1 MSLIIRKLAGCVIQN
16 NSIMEDQNNNKK
28 NAQFSIEIK
37 PDIAKGVY
45 SNLALIAHSPTEF
58 VVDFVSNLP
67 GYPKAEVVSRT
78 IMTPETAK
86 RLMLALQD
94 NIGKYESQFGQIRF
108 ASDQQKITLPFGGGH
123 GPQGG
128 NIS

>member
-1 MSLIIRKLAGCVIQN
+1 MQDTLKII
-16 NSIMEDQNNNKK
+16 IMEDQNNKK
-28 NAQFSIEIK
+28 NAQISIEIK
-37 PDIAKGVY
+37 PDVARGSY
-45 SNLALIAHSPTEF
+45 SNLALIVHSPTEF

-67 GYPKAEVVSRT
+67 GYVKPEVVSRV

-94 NIGKYESQFGQIRF
+94 NIMKYESQFGQIKF
-108 ASDQQKITLPFGGGH
+108 AAEMQPKITVPFGGGH

-128 NIS
+128 SMS

>member
-1 MSLIIRKLAGCVIQN
+1 
-16 NSIMEDQNNNKK
+16 MEDQNNNKK
-28 NAQFSIEIK
+28 SAQFSVEIR

-45 SNLALIAHSPTEF
+45 TNLALIVHSPTEF
-58 VVDFVSNLP
+58 VADFVSNLP
-67 GYPKAEVVSRT
+67 GYQKPEVVSRI

-94 NIGKYESQFGQIRF
+94 NIGKYESQFGPITF
-108 ASDQQKITLPFGGGH
+108 AADSQPKIKFPIGGGH

-128 NIS
+128 SMS